1 MYQIVSENKL
11 SLFYCQE
18 LILELERVLNYD
30 HIKKYSVNI
39 KQSIQLIQQLATVFE
54 LTYPIKNYIPGDEK
68 DNYIVALALQTNS
81 GFISSGDKHILSQKE
96 NLETR
101 FKKLR
106 ILTKA
111 EFQKMFIKNTS
122 YASPSHARAPCLIFA
137 VKYPD
142 MPVTLYL

>member
-1 MYQIVSENKL
+1 M
-11 SLFYCQE
+11 
-18 LILELERVLNYD
+18 
-30 HIKKYSVNI
+30 
-39 KQSIQLIQQLATVFE
+39 FE

-111 EFQKMFIKNTS
+111 EFQKMF
-122 YASPSHARAPCLIFA
+122 
-137 VKYPD
+137 D
-142 MPVTLYL
+142 

>member
-1 MYQIVSENKL
+1 MRINRFVLDANIWVSYFITNTYGYLYQIVSENKL

-68 DNYIVALALQTNS
+68 DNYIYIVALALQTNS

-111 EFQKMFIKNTS
+111 EFQKMF
-122 YASPSHARAPCLIFA
+122 
-137 VKYPD
+137 D
-142 MPVTLYL
+142 